1 MTENETKEILAIHYE
16 FLRESWKPYPDR
28 KVLDALRIAISSIDK
43 IQQYRAIGTVEEIK
57 EILQI
62 ISEGQDDVDESGIST
77 GLLHTLLEYTEYKKI
92 GTVEE
97 CREARERQ
105 RGKKPNITTGKTEED
120 KLACCPI
127 CEGNLDWTYNG
138 FWRKGNPKYC
148 SNCGQSIDWS
158 DTP

>member
-1 MTENETKEILAIHYE
+1 MTEERVIEVLGIMKSQMKEFGMTARFE
-16 FLRESWKPYPDR
+16 GLREMQETAVDVAVKS
-28 KVLDALRIAISSIDK
+28 LSE
-43 IQQYRAIGTVEEIK
+43 IQQYRA
-57 EILQI
+57 
-62 ISEGQDDVDESGIST
+62 
-77 GLLHTLLEYTEYKKI
+77 I

-97 CREARERQ
+97 CREARERH
-105 RGKKPNITTGKTEED
+105 REKKPNITTGKTEED
-120 KLACCPI
+120 KLACRPI